1 MENIKIAVD
10 AMGGDNAPYEVV
22 KGAVEAVNEF
32 GSSVIL
38 VGIEEI
44 IKKELEKYNFPK
56 EKIEIVNASE
66 VISTEEVPTTAIRR
80 KKDSSMVVGLNLVK
94 NGEARAFV
102 SAGSTGALLTGATV
116 IIGRIKG
123 IERPAL
129 GTCLPTKKG
138 FVFLLDSGANVD
150 CKPNYLVQ
158 FAKMAS
164 VYVENVM
171 NVKNPRVGLVN
182 IGVEEEKGN
191 ALTKEVH
198 ELLKETDIN
207 FVGNIEARE
216 IPLDGADIVVCDGFV
231 GNVILKFAEGLSKG
245 LLSIIKDEITKGM
258 YKFAALALKTPFKN
272 IKKKFDSEEVGGAPF
287 LGLKALVV
295 KAHGS
300 SKSKGIKNAIKQC
313 TIFVENDIVLKIEEK
328 L

>member
-94 NGEARAFV
+94 NGEAKAFV

-129 GTCLPTKKG
+129 GTCLPTKK
-138 FVFLLDSGANVD
+138 
-150 CKPNYLVQ
+150 
-158 FAKMAS
+158 
-164 VYVENVM
+164 
-171 NVKNPRVGLVN
+171 
-182 IGVEEEKGN
+182 
-191 ALTKEVH
+191 AL
-198 ELLKETDIN
+198 
-207 FVGNIEARE
+207 F
-216 IPLDGADIVVCDGFV
+216 F
-231 GNVILKFAEGLSKG
+231 F
-245 LLSIIKDEITKGM
+245 
-258 YKFAALALKTPFKN
+258 
-272 IKKKFDSEEVGGAPF
+272 
-287 LGLKALVV
+287 
-295 KAHGS
+295 
-300 SKSKGIKNAIKQC
+300 
-313 TIFVENDIVLKIEEK
+313 
-328 L
+328 

>member
-94 NGEARAFV
+94 NGEAKAFV

-207 FVGNIEARE
+207 FVGNVEARE

-231 GNVILKFAEGLSKG
+231 GNIILKFAEGLSKG

-272 IKKKFDSEEVGGAPF
+272 INKKFDSEEVGGAPF
-287 LGLKALVV
+287 LGLKSLVV

-300 SKSKGIKNAIKQC
+300 SKAKGIKNAIKQC